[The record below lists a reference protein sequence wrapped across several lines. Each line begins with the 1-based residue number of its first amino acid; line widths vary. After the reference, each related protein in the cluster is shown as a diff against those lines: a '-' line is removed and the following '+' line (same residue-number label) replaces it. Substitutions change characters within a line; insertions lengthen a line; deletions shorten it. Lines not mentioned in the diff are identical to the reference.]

1 MSCIKKIKEASVS
14 YTENEKLIAKYI
26 LENRMDVLNMS
37 AQVLGE
43 RTNTSSAAIIR
54 FSKKLGYKG
63 FTQLKVDLARS
74 VDEDELDLDNI
85 LDTNDTMNTLMKKSF
100 QSNLRTIES
109 TYKLLSEKDLQNAV
123 ELIDKAKTIYLFGV
137 GGSSTICSDFQYKLM
152 RIGKQVLYSKDMHV
166 QLMFTTAATKDDLV
180 IFVSY
185 SGKTK
190 EILTAAKWAKK
201 MEIPSIAITQFT
213 INPLTKLSD
222 ISLGVPNDEKPLRI
236 GAISSRIS
244 SLIITDLLYYG
255 VSKIDIERTKEK
267 LILTKD
273 IIKEIE

>member
-85 LDTNDTMNTLMKKSF
+85 LDTNDTMNTLMKKSL

-109 TYKLLSEKDLQNAV
+109 TYKLLNEKDLDKAV

-152 RIGKQVLYSKDMHV
+152 RIGKRVMYSKDMHV
-166 QLMFTTAATKDDLV
+166 QLMFTTAVTKDDLV